1 MPKTGNFLSSKISA
15 KISIN
20 VCSELKRCF
29 PLRTLLKRNR
39 KIIIKNAA
47 EQNITMNRKRRKVSE
62 YERLLKMGFKL
73 TEATVLYYNAGA
85 VL

>member
-15 KISIN
+15 KISIT
-20 VCSELKRCF
+20 VVHELKRCF

-73 TEATVLYYNAGA
+73 TEATGA